1 MEEAV
6 MSNMFDLIV
15 VGAGPGGHALAEHA
29 ARYGARTAIIE
40 KDLWGGTCT
49 HRGCIPTK
57 ALLTCSKHYADLK
70 KMQRFGIA
78 VGSPSLDFRAMK
90 RHQQQ
95 MVRLS
100 ALGVEKSLR
109 EAGVA
114 MKTGRGDILS
124 PGEVRWTDADG
135 RVEILRGERIALAWG
150 SEPALLPGVAT
161 SPRILTSDGFLQMD
175 VLPENMI
182 IVGGSVIGV
191 EFATLLAEL
200 GVQVTLIELLEQL
213 LPYEDEDAAHLLKQ
227 ELVRLGVVIHTST
240 GLQEIRETA
249 DGVQAMVAQQGRD
262 FELRADAAL
271 LCAGRKPRLDEE
283 QLNRIGIRYQRTG
296 IVVDAHQMTNI
307 PGIYAIGDVTGG
319 AMLAHRAMQ
328 QGKVLA
334 NVLFGDGSWIYCE
347 DDVPS
352 VIYSHPQVAHV
363 GLTEKE
369 AARRGLAIEVI
380 RADYAA
386 NIIART
392 KLMGQGF
399 VKMMFHGDRL
409 IGATVVGED
418 AADLIASLSLA
429 TANHLGK
436 RELGKWI
443 LPHPTLSEALALP
456 PAEGKNKHL

>member
-1 MEEAV
+1 
-6 MSNMFDLIV
+6 MSNIFDLIV
-15 VGAGPGGHALAEHA
+15 IGAGPGGHALAEHA
-29 ARYGARTAIIE
+29 ARYGARTAILE
-40 KDLWGGTCT
+40 NNLWGGTCT

-57 ALLTCSKHYADLK
+57 ALLACSKHYADLK
-70 KMQRFGIA
+70 KMKRLGIA
-78 VGSPSLDFRAMK
+78 AGQPAFDFAAMK

-109 EAGVA
+109 EAGVV
-114 MKTGRGDILS
+114 MKVGRGDILS

-200 GVQVTLIELLEQL
+200 GVKVTLIELLGQL
-213 LPYEDEDAAHLLKQ
+213 LPYEDEDAAAVVKQ

-271 LCAGRKPRLDEE
+271 LCAGRKPRLDQE

-296 IVVDAHQMTNI
+296 IVVDAQQMTSI
-307 PGIYAIGDVTGG
+307 QGIYAIGDVTGG

-328 QGKVLA
+328 QGKALA
-334 NVLFGDGSWIYCE
+334 GLLFGDGSFVYSE
-347 DDVPS
+347 ASVPS
-352 VIYSHPQVAHV
+352 VVYSHPQIAHV
-363 GLTEKE
+363 GLTEKQ
-369 AARRGLAIEVI
+369 ACGLGLAIEVI
-380 RADYAA
+380 RSDYAA

-392 KLMGQGF
+392 ELMGQGF
-399 VKMMFHGDRL
+399 MKMLFHGDRL
-409 IGATVVGED
+409 IGAAVVGD
-418 AADLIASLSLA
+418 GAADLIASLSLA
-429 TANHLGK
+429 MANHLGK
-436 RELGKWI
+436 RELDKWI
-443 LPHPTLSEALALP
+443 IPHPTLSEVLALP
-456 PAEGKNKHL
+456 PAAAKKKQRG

>member
-1 MEEAV
+1 

-15 VGAGPGGHALAEHA
+15 IGAGPGGHALAEHA
-29 ARYGARTAIIE
+29 ARYGARTAILE
-40 KDLWGGTCT
+40 KNLWGGTCT

-57 ALLTCSKHYADLK
+57 ALLACSKHYADLK
-70 KMQRFGIA
+70 KMKRLGIA
-78 VGSPSLDFRAMK
+78 AGPPAFDFAAMK

-114 MKTGRGDILS
+114 MKAGRGDLLS

-135 RVEILRGERIALAWG
+135 RIETLRGERIALAWG

-175 VLPENMI
+175 ALPENMI

-200 GVQVTLIELLEQL
+200 GVKVTLIELLEQL
-213 LPYEDEDAAHLLKQ
+213 LPYEDEDAAAVVKQ
-227 ELVRLGVVIHTST
+227 ELIRLGVVIHTSA
-240 GLQEIRETA
+240 GLREIRETA
-249 DGVQAMVAQQGRD
+249 DGVQATVAQQGRD
-262 FELRADAAL
+262 FELHADAAL
-271 LCAGRKPRLDEE
+271 LCAGRKPRLDPE

-328 QGKVLA
+328 QGKALA
-334 NVLFGDGSWIYCE
+334 GLLFGDGSFLYSE
-347 DDVPS
+347 NSVPS
-352 VIYSHPQVAHV
+352 VVYSHPQVAHV
-363 GLTEKE
+363 GLTEKQ
-369 AARRGLAIEVI
+369 ACRQGLAVEVI
-380 RADYAA
+380 RSDYAA

-392 KLMGQGF
+392 ELMGQGF
-399 VKMMFHGDRL
+399 VKMLFDGDRL

-429 TANHLGK
+429 MANHLGK

-443 LPHPTLSEALALP
+443 IPHPTLSEALTLP
-456 PAEGKNKHL
+456 PAAEMKKLRG